1 MNYDLTAGKPL
12 RRILI
17 FAAPLLVGNIFQ
29 QLYSMVDTIIVGQTI
44 STRALSGV
52 GATGA
57 ISFLIIGF
65 VQGLTAGFSILT
77 SQFFGGKDTENVR
90 RSVGVSYK
98 LSVYFSVIIT
108 IVAVAT
114 AMPLLRLMQ
123 TPETILPYAY
133 DYIVTIYM
141 GLSATVFYNIV
152 SYQLRAVGDSRT
164 PLYFLIF
171 ASLLNVGLDFLFIL
185 YFHMGVAGAGWAT
198 VISQALAGLGSLL
211 VLLKK
216 FPAMRP
222 KLADIRWDPVY
233 AMRLVRLGL
242 PMALQF
248 SITAIGVMVQQAAL
262 NRLGDVAVAA
272 YTAANKMD
280 NLATQAMVALG
291 TALATFCGQNFGAGR
306 FDRIRTGVKQTML
319 VTAGYAVVGAVVV
332 ISLAK
337 PLTYLFVN
345 AQDATPEL
353 LGLVEQFIF
362 FQGVFYIALGAIFCY
377 RNALQGMGYS
387 TLTMIGGAIELV
399 MRALAAFVLAAAFG
413 YIGVCLSNPAAW
425 IGADLFFIPAYCY
438 LLNKRLREM
447 QAAPQTETLL
457 MEQECQ
463 E

>member
-12 RRILI
+12 RRILV

-98 LSVYFSVIIT
+98 LSVYFSIIIT

-425 IGADLFFIPAYCY
+425 VGADLFFIPAYCY